1 MSLKRSFIQMSI
13 TKQIYCGLFGMA
25 VLTCTNVFILIFCT
39 SLILTNIIRHSVNN
53 ELERMDNDMINIYA
67 QFADVTAI
75 LFLDL
80 GKYDIALLRLFYKN
94 LIKEESKTSNNY
106 FEQLTSSE
114 DNFIVSTNNSN
125 QTCDTNGNC
134 FAYLLSSQSSTL
146 NSNTKKKLELMI
158 PLLKVSMNTKPYNKE
173 PDSLFQEIYFYF
185 KKENTFLSFPYNSKK
200 ITTYLENIKA
210 FENNATKFEELNRA
224 IVTKFKTE

>member
-80 GKYDIALLRLFYKN
+80 GKYDIALLRLVYKN

-106 FEQLTSSE
+106 FEQLTSPE
-114 DNFIVSTNNSN
+114 DNFFVSTDNSN
-125 QTCDTNGNC
+125 QKCDTNGNC

-158 PLLKVSMNTKPYNKE
+158 PLLKVSINTKP
-173 PDSLFQEIYFYF
+173 
-185 KKENTFLSFPYNSKK
+185 
-200 ITTYLENIKA
+200 
-210 FENNATKFEELNRA
+210 
-224 IVTKFKTE
+224 

>member
-185 KKENTFLSFPYNSKK
+185 KEDNTFLSFPYNSKK